1 MVLQGTGEDLRT
13 AGGEGVDQNHHRQ
26 FELLH
31 LPPLRPDLLRQRR
44 LPVRGADDDALLRQE
59 DRGKLHRRPDQS
71 ARIVAQIDDEGADFL
86 LLQPVE
92 RGAELPGGMGVET
105 FNADVADRTGELLH
119 RIRRHRGA
127 DHLRPLHL
135 ETQQILRPLP
145 GHLEMGHA
153 ADRAPGERKTALQVE
168 PLRQLAVDLHQP
180 VPGLH
185 PRGRRRRAGQDVDHQ
200 QRRIRLFDDL
210 HAEADQFAGPPRLV
224 GGELLR
230 RLVAGI
236 GIEIGH
242 HPPQCRSQQLLVA
255 DLVGLH
261 VVVVQKFD
269 RLRQNRRL
277 AVGFFADQRPLFVR
291 LRPRRAPASGESGG
305 RQGQQCRQNQSGSR
319 FHPIRLLSSCCIGI

>member
-13 AGGEGVDQNHHRQ
+13 AGGEGVDQNHYRQ

-44 LPVRGADDDALLRQE
+44 LAVRGADDDTVFRQE
-59 DRGKLHRRPDQS
+59 DRGKFHRRPDQS
-71 ARIVAQIDDEGADFL
+71 ARIVAQIDDERTDFL
-86 LLQPVE
+86 LFQPVE

-105 FNADVADRTGELLH
+105 FNPDVADRTSELLH

-135 ETQQILRPLP
+135 KTQQVLRPLP
-145 GHLEMGHA
+145 GHLEPGHA
-153 ADRAPGERKTALQVE
+153 ADRAPGECKTALQVE

-230 RLVAGI
+230 RLVTGI
-236 GIEIGH
+236 GIEISH
-242 HPPQCRSQQLLVA
+242 HPPQRRSQQLLVA
-255 DLVGLH
+255 DLVRLH

-269 RLRQNRRL
+269 GLREDRRL
-277 AVGFFADQRPLFVR
+277 AVGFFTDQRPRFVR
-291 LRPRRAPASGESGG
+291 LRRAPASGESGSG
-305 RQGQQCRQNQSGSR
+305 QGQQRRQNQSGSR
-319 FHPIRLLSSCCIGI
+319 FHLIRLLSSYCIGI